1 MVALVVTAV
10 FSSTTH
16 AAPPPAKE
24 SPFGTK
30 SYGDGGGYKHPD
42 EYVDQYMQ
50 DAPKGPPIVDKI
62 QTPAK
67 VVPEIKPAD
76 PVAET
81 GPIGRDR
88 TRPRP
93 FARAVTKADA
103 PSRPLSSRP
112 DEKARN
118 SSVFAKTGETPKTA
132 GAQADVH
139 GVAEDAAAEQA
150 RDDFGAKLLGQ
161 APGAKRPGLA
171 GLSPAP
177 AKPELAAAAPALA
190 AKTPPAPGPDLA
202 VPTSEGMLF
211 VSLELDPKEAG
222 SLRDAVAGLGAAAAF
237 KPDARFDPLAS
248 AGGGVRI
255 SGWLPA
261 SRLGDA
267 IARRGVTR
275 VSVERGSR
283 PAGDTRVTGD
293 FVVQLRVSDPA
304 KPEESVA
311 ASVREMGERG
321 GFKLDR
327 VYGVESLPGGGATAV
342 VTGTM
347 PLSQLSRVMGLPD
360 VIKISSTIP
369 ADDAPAAPAPK
380 KEGFV
385 QYVMGRGLW
394 LVLLTVF
401 LALPTV
407 AEAVKNGL
415 SVFVPYR

>member
-1 MVALVVTAV
+1 MSRLPVALVVTV
-10 FSSTTH
+10 LVSSTTH
-16 AAPPPAKE
+16 AAPPPDKE

-50 DAPKGPPIVDKI
+50 NAPKGPA
-62 QTPAK
+62 TETK
-67 VVPEIKPAD
+67 VQVPSKLVPEIKPAE

-81 GPIGRDR
+81 HARP
-88 TRPRP
+88 RPRP
-93 FARAVTKADA
+93 FAPVMTKTDA

-118 SSVFAKTGETPKTA
+118 SSVFAKTEAAPPPQNGK
-132 GAQADVH
+132 AQADVH

-150 RDDFGAKLLGQ
+150 RDDFGAKLLGS
-161 APGAKRPGLA
+161 APGAKRPGLS
-171 GLSPAP
+171 GLAP
-177 AKPELAAAAPALA
+177 AAPDLAPKPV
-190 AKTPPAPGPDLA
+190 PAPGPDLA
-202 VPTSEGMLF
+202 VPSSEGMLF

-222 SLRDAVAGLGAAAAF
+222 SLRDAVAGLGAAASF
-237 KPDARFDPLAS
+237 RPDARFDPMAS

-267 IARRGVTR
+267 IARHGVTR

-283 PAGDTRVTGD
+283 PAGDSRVLGD

-311 ASVREMGERG
+311 ASVREMGNRG

-342 VTGTM
+342 VTGSM

-369 ADDAPAAPAPK
+369 AESAPSAPSGTPK
-380 KEGFV
+380 KEGFI

-394 LVLLTVF
+394 LVLLTLL

-407 AEAVKNGL
+407 AEAVKTGL
-415 SVFVPYR
+415 AVFVPYR